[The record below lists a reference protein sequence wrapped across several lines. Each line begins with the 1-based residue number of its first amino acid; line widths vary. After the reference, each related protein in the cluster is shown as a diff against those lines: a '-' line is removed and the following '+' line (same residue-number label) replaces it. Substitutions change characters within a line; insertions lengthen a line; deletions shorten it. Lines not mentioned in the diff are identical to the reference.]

1 MNMKTTEYAVRKE
14 TREKKTTFLLTRE
27 RSRWD
32 GGSRG
37 KEAAGKKAAPR
48 FFFGVTGGVKCSHDG
63 RGQMQPPRV
72 GSLVMKEG

>member
-1 MNMKTTEYAVRKE
+1 MRKE

-48 FFFGVTGGVKCSHDG
+48 FFFGAFTS
-63 RGQMQPPRV
+63 QPDYFAKRTASDA
-72 GSLVMKEG
+72 GSMDSNCR